1 VQLQEGDAFQAGGNG
16 QDRRLKTRGAVSVW
30 ETKLAV
36 FFVVLRRAKEPGGS
50 TAMTT
55 PSFLF
60 GFVLCG
66 QENCS
71 RQPCRFSSVLA
82 QRPAGRGAAIT
93 VTERG
98 RQRPVSKQRAL
109 VKTMTSRALKGDSR
123 AIALLAD
130 LAMRLLPQDDETTA
144 AKPLSA
150 DDQAILED
158 FDLRLRE
165 DDGPA
170 EEEES

>member
-1 VQLQEGDAFQAGGNG
+1 MQLQEGDAFQAGGNG
-16 QDRRLKTRGAVSVW
+16 LDRRLKTRGAVSVW

-71 RQPCRFSSVLA
+71 RQPCRFSSVFA

-93 VTERG
+93 VRAKVG
-98 RQRPVSKQRAL
+98 RLDLPRA
-109 VKTMTSRALKGDSR
+109 
-123 AIALLAD
+123 
-130 LAMRLLPQDDETTA
+130 ETT
-144 AKPLSA
+144 
-150 DDQAILED
+150 DRVEGGHHD
-158 FDLRLRE
+158 
-165 DDGPA
+165 
-170 EEEES
+170 